1 MDIHGSALDLCP
13 RPTSSLAPWPGAATI
28 YCIAGIWTDT
38 WWDNPVAWKSWACAF
53 HGWSEAEW
61 QQFASLWART
71 QQLAPHDADRARSA
85 LMAAYR
91 LYFYN
96 WRRTPGGST
105 HGDVRH
111 AARQIRA
118 DLQTLRNVVLVGHSK
133 GGAVIKYLL
142 GADWP
147 WRRSARDHS
156 ARYSWTCR
164 SIHCVR
170 WWERYSDGACAPPC
184 AGSPPADV
192 SCLTIN
198 NWLDLSGGRLRGVE
212 NIQVWLWNDNLQP
225 YPPHGMKSRQ
235 APEALGRL
243 RALIHA
249 QHRCSAPDL
258 PGPLPTRVGYGISR
272 RGAARCARRPAPQGH
287 PAAWTDSCL
296 RRNDSGEVWDDGGR
310 GMRCEGGTCP
320 YYITKLLNS

>member
-1 MDIHGSALDLCP
+1 MDIRGGALDLCE
-13 RPTSSLAPWPGAATI
+13 TGGSLAPWPDTATI

-61 QQFASLWART
+61 QQFATLWART

-91 LYFYN
+91 VYFYN
-96 WRRTPGGST
+96 WQRTPGGST

-111 AARQIRA
+111 AARQVRA

-142 GADWP
+142 RADWP
-147 WRRSARDHS
+147 WGAGTRPLGAIFVDVPLDPLREVVGA
-156 ARYSWTCR
+156 
-164 SIHCVR
+164 VFR
-170 WWERYSDGACAPPC
+170 WGIRPTLRWQPP
-184 AGSPPADV
+184 SDV

-235 APEALGRL
+235 APEALRRL
-243 RALIHA
+243 RTLIHV
-249 QHRCSAPDL
+249 QHSRSAPYPPASSPSPSD
-258 PGPLPTRVGYGISR
+258 G
-272 RGAARCARRPAPQGH
+272 RGAC
-287 PAAWTDSCL
+287 
-296 RRNDSGEVWDDGGR
+296 DG
-310 GMRCEGGTCP
+310 
-320 YYITKLLNS
+320 